1 MTSSRRLAMIGLDA
15 ADLGFIQAASGV
27 LPILSRVLAD
37 GALHRLRSPADLLP
51 GAVWPTFYTASGPG
65 EHGMYHHL
73 QWRADQM
80 RLARVA
86 DDWIYC
92 EPFWYDLERQ
102 GRRVVAVDVPLTFP
116 SRLRDG
122 VEVLSWGSHD
132 ELGPFECHPKSLE
145 GEIRRRFGRHPM
157 GSEIPV
163 GKATREL
170 AAIRDNLVRGA
181 GRKGELIRWLLASN
195 SWDFFIAVF
204 GETHRGGHI
213 LWPDGPGSGAV
224 PPGALLDVYR
234 AVDQALGDVLS
245 APSLAGAGV
254 IVFSL
259 HGMRANTSQEQ
270 FVPAVMD
277 LVNSRFDGGRSNE
290 GSRAMP
296 PHRGIVRR
304 LRERVPPSIQN
315 LVAHMVPVP
324 VRDAVINRSI
334 VAGHDWPDTPGF
346 DLLSDLNGYLRLN
359 VRGRE
364 RNGSI
369 DRNGEV
375 LARYVAWV
383 RDCFLSF
390 RIPESEEPVVA
401 EVHLAN
407 ETFPGSRVDYLPD
420 MVVRWTGHAPVS
432 RIESAILGPVTA
444 DLATGRSG
452 NHHRE
457 GFCVLTVAGEEASTL
472 ADGIGLA
479 SFVRG
484 LLA

>member
-1 MTSSRRLAMIGLDA
+1 MSSSRRLAMIGLDA
-15 ADLGFIQAASGV
+15 ADLDFIRSSSAT
-27 LPILSRVLAD
+27 LPNLSRVLAG

-73 QWRADQM
+73 QWNAARM
-80 RLARVA
+80 RLERVTS
-86 DDWIYC
+86 DWLYC
-92 EPFWYDLERQ
+92 EPFWYDLERR

-132 ELGPFECHPKSLE
+132 DLSSFECHPKSLE

-157 GSEIPV
+157 GCEIPV
-163 GKATREL
+163 GKRTAEL
-170 AAIRDNLVRGA
+170 AAIRDNLVLGA
-181 GRKGELIRWLLASN
+181 GRKGALIRWLLAS
-195 SWDFFIAVF
+195 SPWDFFIAVF

-213 LWPDGPGSGAV
+213 LWPDGPGSDAV

-234 AVDQALGDVLS
+234 AVDEALGDVLS
-245 APSLAGAGV
+245 APSLSGAGV

-259 HGMRANTSQEQ
+259 HGMQANTSQEQ
-270 FVPAVMD
+270 FVPRVMD
-277 LVNSRFDGGRSNE
+277 LVNAHFDGKRSPD
-290 GSRAMP
+290 GSGADRP
-296 PHRGIVRR
+296 PRGIIRR
-304 LRERVPPSIQN
+304 LRERVPPSLQN
-315 LVAHMVPVP
+315 FVAHRVPVA

-334 VAGHDWPDTPGF
+334 VAGHDWRNTPGF

-364 RNGSI
+364 SKGAF
-369 DRNGEV
+369 DPNGEP
-375 LARYVAWV
+375 LARYVDWL
-383 RDCFLSF
+383 RDCFASL
-390 RIPESEEPVVA
+390 RILESDEALVA
-401 EVHLAN
+401 EVHLTS
-407 ETFPGSRVDYLPD
+407 ETFPGPRVDYLPD
-420 MVVRWTGHAPVS
+420 IVVRWTGHAPVS

-444 DLATGRSG
+444 ELATGRSG

-457 GFCVLTVAGEEASTL
+457 GFCVVSVAGEEPSTL
-472 ADGIGLA
+472 GDGIGLA

>member
-1 MTSSRRLAMIGLDA
+1 MSSSRRLAMIGLDA
-15 ADLGFIQAASGV
+15 ADLDFIQSASAT
-27 LPILSRVLAD
+27 LPNLSRVLAG

-73 QWRADQM
+73 QWNAGEM
-80 RLARVA
+80 RLARVKA
-86 DDWIYC
+86 DWLYN
-92 EPFWYDLERQ
+92 EPFWYDLERR

-122 VEVLSWGSHD
+122 VEVLCWGSHD
-132 ELGPFECHPKSLE
+132 DLGSFECHPKSLE

-157 GSEIPV
+157 GCEIPV
-163 GKATREL
+163 GKRTAEL

-181 GRKGELIRWLLASN
+181 GRKGALIRWLLDSTP
-195 SWDFFIAVF
+195 WDFFIAVF

-213 LWPDGPGSGAV
+213 LWPEGPGSDSV
-224 PPGALLDVYR
+224 PPGAVLDVYR
-234 AVDQALGDVLS
+234 AVDEALGEVLS

-259 HGMRANTSQEQ
+259 HGMRANMSQEQ
-270 FVPAVMD
+270 FVPRVMD
-277 LVNSRFDGGRSNE
+277 LVNSRFAR
-290 GSRAMP
+290 GSAP
-296 PHRGIVRR
+296 GTSGIDAAPRGVIRW
-304 LRERVPPSIQN
+304 LRESVPPSIQN
-315 LVAHMVPVP
+315 FVAHSVPVP
-324 VRDAVINRSI
+324 VRDAVVNRSI
-334 VAGHDWPDTPGF
+334 VAGHDWPHTPGF

-364 RNGSI
+364 RNGAF
-369 DRNGEV
+369 DRNGEP
-375 LARYVAWV
+375 LSRYVKWL
-383 RDCFLSF
+383 RECFASL
-390 RIPESEEPVVA
+390 RIAGSDEPLVA
-401 EVHLAN
+401 EVHLAS
-407 ETFPGSRVDYLPD
+407 ETFPGYRTDYLPD
-420 MVVRWTGHAPVS
+420 IVVRWNGHAPVR

-444 DLATGRSG
+444 ELATGRSG

-457 GFCVLTVAGEEASTL
+457 GFCAVAVPGVEPSAPG
-472 ADGIGLA
+472 DGIGLA